1 MGLFVAGY
9 DTRLYIGG
17 STTKPNYYETYFMEV
32 EYDDYSTDDS
42 GIVRTIWFLQKCLHS
57 LCNNPQLLYNY
68 FTAVMFS
75 IVQLPKHR
83 N

>member
-17 STTKPNYYETYFMEV
+17 STTKPNYYETFFMDV

-42 GIVRTIWFLQKCLHS
+42 GIVRTIWFSQKYLHRW
-57 LCNNPQLLYNY
+57 CHNY
-68 FTAVMFS
+68 FAAV
-75 IVQLPKHR
+75 IYRYQLTSNKP